1 MRPFCTLAI
10 LCLLPIHLLAEGVSI
25 TQRAIEEA
33 DYSEAETA
41 LLLELDKEPKND
53 EIRFGLGVVQFLRA
67 VEGLGQALYEY
78 GAISNKSRQP
88 FLRLNVPK
96 NENPA
101 ELSYQEFG
109 RVLDEFATG
118 LRRSEA
124 TLAKITDDEVKLRLE
139 LAKLRFDFTTTG
151 ENLSSLTG
159 LVEAF
164 NTPWPKQNPDLK
176 ICFDRG
182 DVAWLR
188 SYCHLLCAMVE
199 GYNALDLEDG
209 FNDRVGQVF
218 PNTRETKEPAP
229 DWYQYLI
236 IADPPRLRR
245 MRLHLA
251 TVGALNRET
260 WTHIRKETDDDFEW
274 LPHPKQT
281 DQLNLPMT
289 DAQIDAWLSFM
300 TNLEGLMTGER
311 LLAYEMLLIFDSK
324 VPKGKGLSL
333 KKLLDAPP
341 RDLFNWKRLNEKGIE
356 ERYLEDAEG
365 KEVFDYVAVFRI
377 LQLFNG
383 PFGFARAVRMN

>member
-1 MRPFCTLAI
+1 MRHFCALAI
-10 LCLLPIHLLAEGVSI
+10 LSLLPMSLAAEGISI

-33 DYSEAETA
+33 QYTEAESA
-41 LLLELDKEPKND
+41 LLLELDKDPKND
-53 EIRFGLGVVQFLRA
+53 EIRFGLGVVQFLGA

-88 FLRLNVPK
+88 FLRLSVPK

-124 TLAKITDDEVKLRLE
+124 TLADITDDEVKLQLE
-139 LAKLRFDFTTTG
+139 LAKLTFDFTATG
-151 ENLSSLTG
+151 ENRSSLTG
-159 LVEAF
+159 LVTTF
-164 NTPWPKQNPDLK
+164 NASLPKQNPELK

-199 GYNALDLEDG
+199 GYNAIDVEDG
-209 FNDRVGQVF
+209 FNERVGQVF

-229 DWYQYLI
+229 NWYKYLI

-251 TVGALNRET
+251 AVGALNRET
-260 WTHIRKETDDDFEW
+260 WAHIRKETDDHFEW

-289 DAQIDAWLSFM
+289 DAQIDTWLNFM
-300 TNLEGLMTGER
+300 ANVEGLMTGEK
-311 LLAYEMLLIFDSK
+311 LLSYDIVRIFDQK
-324 VPKGKGLSL
+324 VPKDKGLSL
-333 KKLLDAPP
+333 RKLLDAPP
-341 RDLFNWKRLNEKGIE
+341 RDLFNWERLNEKGIE
-356 ERYLEDAEG
+356 ERYLEDQAG
-365 KEVFDYVAVFRI
+365 KEVFDFSAIFGV